1 MIELSVI
8 IPTYNRTDILR
19 KTLTA
24 LNAQSISS
32 NRFEVII
39 IDDGSKLQELRALRN
54 LVKGQEFAVTLLFQ
68 KHKGPAAARNKGIRA
83 AKGNIVLII
92 NDDTVPG
99 PDLIKKHLFF
109 HRIKR
114 EENYGLLGKVVWRPD
129 IETTPFMLWLENGGP
144 YFSFNSIK
152 RKNAGWQR
160 LWTCNV
166 SFKKSFLLTH
176 GLFDEEFPD
185 AAWEDIELGYR
196 LQLAGLVLLY
206 DRTAFG
212 YHYHPTSIASII
224 NKMRAN
230 GRNLILIRRKLP
242 REYWPPLAKHP
253 RLLIF
258 LDRISGIGL
267 LARISQRLPQVFD
280 HLGVGKLYDLILL
293 HYRISG
299 FKEHIDKL

>member
-8 IPTYNRTDILR
+8 IPTYNRTDILK

-83 AKGNIVLII
+83 AKGKMVLII

-99 PDLIKKHLFF
+99 ERLIEKHLQF
-109 HRIKR
+109 HQRYPKA
-114 EENYGLLGKVVWRPD
+114 NYGLLGKVIWHPD
-129 IETTPFMLWLENGGP
+129 IEITPFMRWLENGGP

-152 RKNAGWQR
+152 GKNAGWQR

-166 SFKKSFLLTH
+166 SFKKTFLLTN
-176 GLFDEEFPD
+176 GIFDEEFPD

-196 LQLAGLVLLY
+196 LNLNGLVLRY
-206 DRTAFG
+206 DRNAFG
-212 YHYHPTSIASII
+212 YHYHPTTIASIK
-224 NKMRAN
+224 NKMKAN
-230 GRNLILIRRKLP
+230 GRNLILIRKKLP
-242 REYWPPLAKHP
+242 RKYWPPLAKYT
-253 RLLIF
+253 RLAIT
-258 LDRISGIGL
+258 LDKILCLTL
-267 LARISQRLPQVFD
+267 LARITENFPEFFDKMIFGRLFD
-280 HLGVGKLYDLILL
+280 LVLL
-293 HYRISG
+293 HYRIAG
-299 FKEHIDKL
+299 FREITH